1 MRPVE
6 PRFCATG
13 REVGSS
19 AILNTGWA
27 DGLAAPGDGQRRGA
41 VHVACRQREPRTPG
55 ARRSGRSLGASAS
68 GTWAAFA
75 PARRTANREP
85 PPCTSGRCV
94 SGAHPRLWQI
104 ATRFLAP
111 PGQGPPP
118 DRQGPRK
125 GGYRM

>member
-41 VHVACRQREPRTPG
+41 VHVACRQRERRTPG

-68 GTWAAFA
+68 GRWAAFA
-75 PARRTANREP
+75 PARRTGLPIGNRHHVRVVAAWAGR
-85 PPCTSGRCV
+85 TRASGRLLH
-94 SGAHPRLWQI
+94 G
-104 ATRFLAP
+104 F
-111 PGQGPPP
+111 
-118 DRQGPRK
+118 
-125 GGYRM
+125 